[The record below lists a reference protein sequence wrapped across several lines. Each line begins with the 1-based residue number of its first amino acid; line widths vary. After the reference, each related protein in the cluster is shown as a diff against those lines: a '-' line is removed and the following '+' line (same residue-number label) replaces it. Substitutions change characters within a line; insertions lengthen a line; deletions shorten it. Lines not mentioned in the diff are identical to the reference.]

1 MLEKTASLRYT
12 IFSRSTQFLLV
23 DVDVINSPRKTFKS
37 FVLKHIFEYLLWFLG
52 TGKCNELEVG
62 LCGEKDISINKN
74 NRMLLILKC
83 VCIQHVGKINTNR
96 IKKGFL
102 RKFEQDFGV

>member
-1 MLEKTASLRYT
+1 MLERVWRKGNPLT
-12 IFSRSTQFLLV
+12 LLV
-23 DVDVINSPRKTFKS
+23 RMF
-37 FVLKHIFEYLLWFLG
+37 FYFKHIFEYLLWFLG
-52 TGKCNELEVG
+52 TGECNELEVG

-74 NRMLLILKC
+74 KRMLLILKC
-83 VCIQHVGKINTNR
+83 ACIQHVGKINTNR